1 MQYRRY
7 MSYECQKAP
16 EILYKSNK
24 ERSKKLRKKGTTRDM
39 FRKQDAVIDAY
50 YEPDRV
56 H

>member
-7 MSYECQKAP
+7 MSYECQKDP

-24 ERSKKLRKKGTTRDM
+24 ERSKKSRKQETTPDM
-39 FRKQDAVIDAY
+39 FRKQHAVIDAY